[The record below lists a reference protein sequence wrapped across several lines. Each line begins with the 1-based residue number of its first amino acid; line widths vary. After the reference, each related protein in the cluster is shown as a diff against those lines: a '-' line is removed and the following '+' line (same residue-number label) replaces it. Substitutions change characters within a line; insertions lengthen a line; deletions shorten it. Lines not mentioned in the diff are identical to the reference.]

1 MPVDIT
7 HIHHLQ
13 AIWVNNVSSP
23 FDAALPIRESSA
35 LIVGQHHPQHS
46 FFFKWRLVAPSF
58 LTARGTQVCDSL
70 AQVGHE
76 VKHGGSQTLVDEV
89 AWQTALGGQKR
100 LVKGEN
106 TLAYEGSRQRQY
118 TVARMY
124 KTVLVTNQCLT

>member
-1 MPVDIT
+1 MSVPHLMQRYPLGSHQRSSWDNTT
-7 HIHHLQ
+7 HNI
-13 AIWVNNVSSP
+13 A
-23 FDAALPIRESSA
+23 
-35 LIVGQHHPQHS
+35 
-46 FFFKWRLVAPSF
+46 FFKWRLVAPSF